1 MLAERDVL
9 LSDEVLTG
17 AAWCRAYAALVDQ
30 WLAGLFTQAL
40 GPAASDVAL
49 VAVGGYGRSELAP
62 GSDIDVHLVHA
73 GRRDIAQIAEAMWY
87 PIWEAGLHL
96 GHHVATAKETLRLAD
111 HDLETATTLLSA
123 RHVAGDASVSAEL
136 AAAAQAT
143 WERRGRSRLA
153 ELATGVAERHRRFGE
168 VAFRLEP
175 DLKEGRG
182 GLRDVHALHWAEA
195 AHRVLLD
202 VDAPSLDAW
211 YGVLLDAR
219 VELQRL
225 TGHPTNVLAL
235 QEQEGVAR
243 ALGDASALALMGRVA
258 EAARSIAWTSDDAWR
273 RIEAS
278 LRGRRGGEKP
288 RALGPGIALAG
299 GEVLVLD
306 GAPVADPVFVLRVA
320 AGAAT
325 EAATIERHSLEI
337 LAAQAPDLPDP
348 WPEEARGLFCTLLLA
363 GAEAIRV
370 IEALDQRGLWG
381 RLLPEWAGV
390 RALPPHSAY
399 HRFTVDR
406 HLLEAVAHAARRAGQ
421 VDRPDLL
428 AMVALL
434 HDLGKG
440 LPGDHT
446 ETGAVLARAV
456 AARMGFGA
464 ADVETIGRA
473 VELHLLLP
481 QAATRRDLDD
491 PTTIEQ
497 VADAV
502 GDRSLLHLL
511 AVLCEADSL
520 ATGPQAWG
528 PWKAGL
534 VGCLVERAEAVLTGL
549 PATGDECRAAG
560 EVFPSAAQLAR
571 LADGQE
577 HIEGHGPVLTVMAD
591 DRPGLFSRVA
601 GVLAMHGLDVL
612 AAAAYSSDEGR
623 ALAEF
628 RVADPLHDEPPWN
641 RVIADLRRALGG
653 GLAIQARVVARARTY
668 AGTRQLS
675 RAPAA
680 AAVRIDNDAS
690 QVATVID
697 VHAPDAIGT
706 LYRITRTLADF
717 DLDIRKARVQ
727 TQGSEVVDS
736 FYVRDR
742 SGRKVTDPARLAE
755 IERGVLHAL
764 TDERG

>member
-9 LSDEVLTG
+9 LGDEVLTG

-30 WLAGLFTQAL
+30 WLASLLTRAL
-40 GPAASDVAL
+40 GAAPTGVAL

-62 GSDIDVHLVHA
+62 GSDIDVHLIHED
-73 GRRDIAQIAEAMWY
+73 RRDVARIAEALWY
-87 PIWEAGLHL
+87 PIWEAGLRL

-123 RHVAGDASVSAEL
+123 RHVAGDPSVTAGLAE
-136 AAAAQAT
+136 AACAN
-143 WERRGRSRLA
+143 WERRARSRLA
-153 ELATGVAERHRRFGE
+153 ELAAGVAERHHRFGE

-202 VDAPSLDAW
+202 VDAPSLDAC

-235 QEQEGVAR
+235 QEQDGVAR
-243 ALGDASALALMGRVA
+243 ALGDASAVALMGRLA

-273 RIEAS
+273 RIEGS
-278 LRGRRGGEKP
+278 LHGARRGEKP
-288 RALGPGIALAG
+288 RPLGHGIALAG
-299 GEVLVLD
+299 GEILVGE
-306 GAPVADPVFVLRVA
+306 GAPVDDPVFVLRVA
-320 AGAAT
+320 AAAATHGAAL
-325 EAATIERHSLEI
+325 ERHSLEV
-337 LAAQAPDLPDP
+337 LAARAPDLPEP
-348 WPEEARGLFCTLLLA
+348 WPGEARQLFCTVLSA
-363 GAEAIRV
+363 GAAAIRV

-406 HLLEAVAHAARRAGQ
+406 HLLEAVANAARLGGT

-440 LPGDHT
+440 LPGDHA
-446 ETGAVLARAV
+446 ESGAVLARSVAV
-456 AARMGFGA
+456 RMGFA
-464 ADVETIGRA
+464 PADVDTIGRA

-481 QAATRRDLDD
+481 QAATRRDLED

-497 VADAV
+497 VAAAV
-502 GDRSLLHLL
+502 GDLSLLHLL
-511 AVLCEADSL
+511 AALCEADSL

-560 EVFPSAAQLAR
+560 EAFPSPAQLLR

-577 HIEGHGPVLTVMAD
+577 HIEGRGPVLTVMAD

-612 AAAAYSSDEGR
+612 AAAAYSSDDGR

-628 RVADPLHDEPPWN
+628 RVADPVHSEPPWN
-641 RVIADLRRALGG
+641 RVIADLRRALSG

-668 AGTRQLS
+668 ARTRQLS
-675 RAPAA
+675 RSPAE

-727 TQGSEVVDS
+727 TLGSEVVDS

-742 SGRKVTDPARLAE
+742 SGHKVTDAARLAE